1 MIRNLRWKIFSSLN
15 VYNKKIE
22 TNFIQQN
29 TKFVTYDISHFLSA
43 MDKFLISSL
52 KLQIEQKISL
62 DFYMLI
68 QYKNCLRTGK

>member
-1 MIRNLRWKIFSSLN
+1 
-15 VYNKKIE
+15 
-22 TNFIQQN
+22 
-29 TKFVTYDISHFLSA
+29 

-68 QYKNCLRTGK
+68 QYKEMFKKW